1 MSPHAAARSLP
12 MTASEVKTLI
22 TLYTDDVWNSRDIEA
37 MVRYYPAHYVHHDV
51 SRPDVRTLAEYT
63 QWARD
68 LQAAISDLHIGI
80 EDIIA
85 DGNGKAVKRWTAT
98 GVNTGSLA
106 GLPPSN
112 KPVSFSGTST
122 YRIENGRIAESWYVY
137 DLFGLLQQL
146 TPAAAKQ

>member
-1 MSPHAAARSLP
+1 MNTQAVASRRLP

-22 TLYTDDVWNSRDIEA
+22 TQYTDDVWNSGDIESIP
-37 MVRYYPAHYVHHDV
+37 RYYPADYVHHDV

-68 LQAAISDLHIGI
+68 LQAALGNLHIGI

-98 GVNTGSLA
+98 GVNVASIA
-106 GLPPSN
+106 GLPPTN

-146 TPAAAKQ
+146 K